1 MDAYQVAL
9 QVPGMAV
16 LACIVYF
23 FLKHLKTNSADFKET
38 IDSQNRLTETCV
50 DRMVKTHEKTV
61 DSLDRNTEMFGRVEI
76 RLDQLTELERKRLD
90 KTEE

>member
-1 MDAYQVAL
+1 MDIYQVAL

-23 FLKHLKTNSADFKET
+23 FLKHLRTNSEDFKET

-50 DRMVKTHEKTV
+50 NRMVETHEKTV

-76 RLDQLTELERKRLD
+76 RLDQLNEIERKRLD
-90 KTEE
+90 QLGG

>member
-23 FLKHLKTNSADFKET
+23 FLKHLKTNSNDFKET

-76 RLDQLTELERKRLD
+76 RLDQLTELERKRLE
-90 KTEE
+90 KIEE